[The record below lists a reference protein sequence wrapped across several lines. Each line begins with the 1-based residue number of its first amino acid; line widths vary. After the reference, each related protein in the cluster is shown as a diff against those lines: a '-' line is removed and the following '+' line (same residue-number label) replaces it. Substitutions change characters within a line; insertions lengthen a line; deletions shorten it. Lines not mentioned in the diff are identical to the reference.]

1 MDFRDRVAVVT
12 GASSGLGRQLA
23 VDLARSG
30 ALVVGMARRVGLL
43 DELASELRL
52 DSPRSSCREVD
63 VSDVA
68 GYVRALEEVE
78 AEHGAIDVLLNVAGH
93 GGLRRSS
100 WPDLEPVR
108 VVMETNFFA
117 PYASML
123 AVVPGMRRRGRGVV
137 ANVVSDDARA
147 PGPGPGDYEA
157 SKAAL
162 AMATESLSYVA
173 ERDGVSLHVV
183 YPAWMPTPMGRAAVD
198 TGGVPN
204 PPRAARRSVARVST
218 LILRRLGG
226 GRVEINASAL
236 PLLAPIARVAVPRL
250 YHRMRPRF

>member
-23 VDLARSG
+23 LDLARSG
-30 ALVVGMARRVGLL
+30 AVVVGMARRGALL
-43 DELASELRL
+43 DELTEEMRQA
-52 DSPRSSCREVD
+52 SPRSGSRVVD
-63 VSDVA
+63 VSDVDS
-68 GYVRALEEVE
+68 YVRSLGEVE
-78 AEHGAIDVLLNVAGH
+78 AEHGVIDILLNVAGH

-100 WPDLEPVR
+100 WPDLQPVR
-108 VVMETNFFA
+108 LVMETNFFA

-123 AVVPGMRRRGRGVV
+123 AVVPGMRQRGRGVV

-173 ERDGVSLHVV
+173 GADGVSLHVV

-198 TGGVPN
+198 KGGVPN
-204 PPRAARRSVARVST
+204 PPRAARRSVSQVST
-218 LILRRLGG
+218 LILGRLGG
-226 GRVEINASAL
+226 KKVEINASAL
-236 PLLAPIARVAVPRL
+236 PLLAPIARVVVPRL